1 MRKRNAL
8 PLLLALAGCV
18 PAARTAP
25 APAPAVPL
33 AAALDSIFDDTTF
46 ASAFWGVEV
55 RSLDSG
61 ATLYRR
67 NAERLFI
74 PASNMKI
81 VTGAAAL
88 EALGPDYRY
97 RTRVE
102 AQGTVAGGELRGDL
116 VVRGSGDPTIAAHF
130 TGDPRAVFRAW
141 ADSLRAR
148 GITRITG
155 SIVGN
160 DDVFDDV
167 PLGRGWAWDDLDA
180 DYSAEVGGL
189 EFNEGFATLR
199 VAPGARP
206 GDPARVALD
215 PPTGYVPVTNRAVTA
230 PPGTPARVEAARAPF
245 QSEVVVSGPV
255 PADTAG
261 VTATVSVRDNTLYFA
276 SVLRETLQGAGIR
289 VDGPAVDDDARP
301 DSLRGRAATPL
312 FTHASPP
319 MREILAGFLK
329 PSQNQIGEILLKTLG
344 RELRG
349 QGSASA
355 GRTAVD
361 SLLRVWGLDPRRV
374 AQADGSGLS
383 RYDMV
388 APDLLVGILTHMTRS
403 PHWSVWYAA
412 LPVAGVDGTLAGR
425 MKGTPLQGN
434 VHAKTG
440 TLSGVRSLSG
450 YLTTAR
456 GERLVFSAL
465 ANHHTVAARDADRV
479 AEAALRRLYEA
490 GTQRQTASS
499 VSPPTASQSS
509 TP

>member
-1 MRKRNAL
+1 MRKRNAI
-8 PLLLALAGCV
+8 PLLLALAGCA

-25 APAPAVPL
+25 APAPAPL
-33 AAALDSIFDDTTF
+33 RAALDSIFDDTLF
-46 ASAFWGVEV
+46 ARAFWGVEV

-61 ATLYRR
+61 ETLYRR

-97 RTRVE
+97 RTAVG
-102 AQGTVAGGELRGDL
+102 AQGMVAGGELRGDL
-116 VVRGSGDPTIAAHF
+116 VVRGSGDPTLAAHF
-130 TGDPRAVFRAW
+130 TGDPRATFRAW

-180 DYSAEVGGL
+180 DYSAEIGGL
-189 EFNEGFATLR
+189 EFNEGYVTVR
-199 VAPGARP
+199 VSPGARP

-215 PPTGYVPVTNRAVTA
+215 PPTEYVPVVNRTVTA
-230 PPGTPARVEAARAPF
+230 TPGTPARVEATRAPF
-245 QSEVVVSGPV
+245 QLPVTVSGPI
-255 PADTAG
+255 PADTTG
-261 VTATVSVRDNTLYFA
+261 VTTTVSVRDNTLYFV
-276 SVLRETLQGAGIR
+276 SVLRETLQAAGIR

-301 DSLRGRAATPL
+301 DSVRARPVASL
-312 FTHASPP
+312 FTQSSAPL
-319 MREILAGFLK
+319 REILPGFLK
-329 PSQNQIGEILLKTLG
+329 PSQNQIGEILLRTLG
-344 RELRG
+344 HELRG
-349 QGSASA
+349 QGSAAA
-355 GRTAVD
+355 GRTVVD
-361 SLLRVWGLDPRRV
+361 SLLRTWRLDPREV
-374 AQADGSGLS
+374 AQVDGSGLS

-403 PHWSVWYAA
+403 PNWGVWYAA
-412 LPVAGVDGTLAGR
+412 LPIAGVDGTLAGR

-450 YLTTAR
+450 YLTTAG

-479 AEAALRRLYEA
+479 AEAALLRIYQAR
-490 GTQRQTASS
+490 
-499 VSPPTASQSS
+499 S
-509 TP
+509 TPAAGR

>member
-1 MRKRNAL
+1 MRKRHAI
-8 PLLLALAGCV
+8 PLLLALAGCA
-18 PAARTAP
+18 PAARSAP
-25 APAPAVPL
+25 APAPAAAPL
-33 AAALDSIFDDTTF
+33 RAALDSIFDDTVF

-61 ATLYRR
+61 ETLYRR

-97 RTRVE
+97 RTQVGAE
-102 AQGTVAGGELRGDL
+102 GTVEGGELRGNL

-148 GITRITG
+148 GITRVTG
-155 SIVGN
+155 SIVGD
-160 DDVFDDV
+160 DDVFDDT

-180 DYSAEVGGL
+180 DYSAEIGGL
-189 EFNEGFATLR
+189 EFNEGFVTVR
-199 VAPGARP
+199 VAPGLRP

-215 PPTGYVPVTNRAVTA
+215 PPTGYVPVVNHTTTVA
-230 PPGTPARVEAARAPF
+230 PGTRADVSATRAPF
-245 QSEVVVSGPV
+245 QNQVVVSGPV

-261 VTATVSVRDNTLYFA
+261 VETTVSVRDNTLYFT
-276 SVLRETLQGAGIR
+276 SVLRETLRDAGIR
-289 VDGPAVDDDARP
+289 VDGPAVDEDARP
-301 DSLRGRAATPL
+301 DSVRRRAVTPL
-312 FTHASPP
+312 FTHTSAPL
-319 MREILAGFLK
+319 REILPGFLK

-344 RELRG
+344 HELRG
-349 QGSASA
+349 QGSAAA
-355 GRTAVD
+355 GRAVVD
-361 SLLRVWGLDPRRV
+361 SLLRTWGLNPRQL
-374 AQADGSGLS
+374 AQVDGSGLS

-388 APDLLVGILTHMTRS
+388 APDLLIGILTHMTRS
-403 PHWSVWYAA
+403 PNWSVWYAA
-412 LPVAGVDGTLAGR
+412 LPIAGVDGTLASR

-450 YLTTAR
+450 YLTTAG
-456 GERLVFSAL
+456 GERLVFSAI
-465 ANHHTVAARDADRV
+465 ANHHTVASRDVDRV
-479 AEAALRRLYEA
+479 AEAALRRIYEA
-490 GTQRQTASS
+490 RRVPAAA
-499 VSPPTASQSS
+499 P
-509 TP
+509 